1 MWKSLFIGL
10 LVISAPPMAVE
21 RSVAQS
27 ESQLILSKHANGVI
41 TQDSLRLTLRSNQV
55 CDRTQR
61 LIPDG
66 SSLLTT
72 DFLLD
77 ANNTGFGVF
86 RGKARIVAPDGRRIM
101 EGSLRGTVGVTS
113 CGDQVRQ
120 CESPFK
126 LEGLFEAQ
134 RLFAT
139 PAAMTTSDEQARE
152 VFAEAP
158 AATTTRDSIL
168 ASRRPL
174 PLATILFSA
183 SRIIDPEAQLPT
195 YQGTLNGIVPQ
206 PLAAPNVTLTPDRQ
220 IYSIED
226 RIVVRINNNTDLRLD
241 TMDGRS
247 YCTILSLQR
256 QAGDRWVNVVEC
268 QTDGP
273 AQRVSIGPRQAIA
286 VMLPPG
292 PLATPHD
299 PWRYR
304 VALEFVLVDLN
315 SNPGN
320 APPLVVTSQPFE
332 IVVFGAGGVRSVK
345 RR

>member
-10 LVISAPPMAVE
+10 LVISAAPMAVE
-21 RSVAQS
+21 RSGAQS
-27 ESQLILSKHANGVI
+27 ASQLILSKHANGVI
-41 TQDSLRLTLRSNQV
+41 TQDSLRLALRSNQV

-66 SSLLTT
+66 SSLVTT

-86 RGKARIVAPDGRRIM
+86 RGTAWIVAPDGRRIM
-101 EGSLRGTVGVTS
+101 EGGLRGTVGVTS
-113 CGDQVRQ
+113 CGDQVQQ
-120 CESPFK
+120 CEAPFK

-139 PAAMTTSDEQARE
+139 PAAMAATDEQARE
-152 VFAEAP
+152 VFVE
-158 AATTTRDSIL
+158 ATTTRDSIL
-168 ASRRPL
+168 PSRRTP

-183 SRIIDPEAQLPT
+183 SRVIDPDAQLPT
-195 YQGTLNGIVPQ
+195 YQGTLNGIVSP
-206 PLAAPNVTLTPDRQ
+206 PPIAPNVTLTPDRQ
-220 IYSIED
+220 IYSTED
-226 RIVVRINNNTDLRLD
+226 RIAVRVNNNTDLRLD

-256 QAGDRWVNVVEC
+256 QDGDRWVNVAEC

-273 AQRVSIGPRQAIA
+273 VRQVSIGPRQAIA

-292 PLATPHD
+292 PMTTPHE

-304 VALEFVLVDLN
+304 VALEFVLSDPN
-315 SNPGN
+315 SSPDSK
-320 APPLVVTSQPFE
+320 PPLVVTSQPFE
-332 IVVFGAGGVRSVK
+332 IVVFGGVNVRGVR